1 MALDDIEDMIGEDE
15 VDRAVVAILRAPIV
29 APKTQL
35 HRPPR
40 AAEQP
45 RASVGRLDVDVGGDA
60 ADAAVAVDVP
70 GTQLIW

>member
-29 APKTQL
+29 APKTQM

-40 AAEQP
+40 ARDEP
-45 RASVGRLDVDVGGDA
+45 RTAAAS
-60 ADAAVAVDVP
+60 AVAEDDDDAPGTPIDVP

>member
-29 APKTQL
+29 APKTQM

-40 AAEQP
+40 AKDEP
-45 RASVGRLDVDVGGDA
+45 RASAVDSMEQD
-60 ADAAVAVDVP
+60 ADAAGAPIDVP

>member
-1 MALDDIEDMIGEDE
+1 MALDDIEDMIGADE
-15 VDRAVVAILRAPIV
+15 VDRAVVAILRTPIV

-40 AAEQP
+40 AKDEP
-45 RASVGRLDVDVGGDA
+45 RVGVEA
-60 ADAAVAVDVP
+60 ADDDAVSDEEGAASADVP